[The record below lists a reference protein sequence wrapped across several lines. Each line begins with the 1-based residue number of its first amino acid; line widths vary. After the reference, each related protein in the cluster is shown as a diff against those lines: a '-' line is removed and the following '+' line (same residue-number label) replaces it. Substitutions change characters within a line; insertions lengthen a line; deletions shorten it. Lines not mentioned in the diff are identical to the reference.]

1 MATGMYG
8 ARNQRGR
15 WSRVAVA
22 GIAAAMAL
30 GVSACGSD
38 EDGAGG
44 SGSSPAAHND
54 DKSSASPSGSRPLT
68 EARLKAASLTDGE
81 AVGSYTASEYALGAP
96 LGDAYTADPAGCQPL
111 VSLAGEVSD
120 PDPAA
125 QVQRKVDVP
134 DEMLGVGVDV
144 TLRSYAD
151 GGAAEV
157 MKALGKAGQDCAG
170 GFTEQRA
177 VAHAKYLKVEP
188 AKAPAFAAETD
199 GSKAYRFTIL
209 DVKGK
214 EKLYEYLTVVRSG
227 SATLAFRAEI
237 TSTKDIG
244 GVPPEIMAAQ
254 WAKFRAARA

>member
-1 MATGMYG
+1 MGTGMYG
-8 ARNQRGR
+8 ARNLRGR
-15 WSRVAVA
+15 WRRMTVV

-38 EDGAGG
+38 DDSAGG
-44 SGSSPAAHND
+44 SAGA
-54 DKSSASPSGSRPLT
+54 DKDGKASAKPSVPGALD
-68 EARLKAASLTDGE
+68 EARLKAASFTDGE
-81 AVGSYTASEYALGAP
+81 TVGTYTASEYALGGP

-111 VSLAGEVSD
+111 VSLAAEVSD
-120 PDPAA
+120 PDPTA
-125 QVQRKVDVP
+125 QVQRKADIP
-134 DEMLGVGVDV
+134 AEMLGVSVDI
-144 TLRSYAD
+144 TLRSYGN
-151 GGAAEV
+151 GGVATV
-157 MKALGKAGQDCAG
+157 MKALDKAGKDCAG

-177 VAHAKYLKVEP
+177 VARAKYLKVEP

-227 SATLAFRAEI
+227 STTLAFRAEI
-237 TSTKDIG
+237 SSTRDIG

-254 WAKFRAARA
+254 WSKFRAAKG